1 MEVKSRFMTTSRD
14 LVLEHAQLE
23 PEGLVRLQTTIRTRN
38 AGRTAPSSLTT
49 RRKLIKSTMIFIAVK
64 VLVINAQCLA
74 ETIGNL
80 LKKRLSIDG
89 KRSVHRTNSG
99 VNPQVEVNKSQ
110 RKTRSNSKDKFLTN
124 SMNFST
130 SKDKQLKK
138 GSVEMIQEALI

>member
-14 LVLEHAQLE
+14 LALERAQLE

-38 AGRTAPSSLTT
+38 AGRTAPSSLTMK
-49 RRKLIKSTMIFIAVK
+49 RKPIKSTMIFIVVEAVISA
-64 VLVINAQCLA
+64 LCLA
-74 ETIGNL
+74 ATTGNL
-80 LKKRLSIDG
+80 LKKRLSIGG
-89 KRSVHRTNSG
+89 KHSALKTNSG
-99 VNPQVEVNKSQ
+99 VNLPVGLNKSK
-110 RKTRSNSKDKFLTN
+110 RKTRSNLKNKFLTN